1 MERYYL
7 HDQSVENRWRG
18 DYVIVDSRYGV
29 KHPIAHVPDP
39 EIGRHI
45 VRLLNDHAI
54 KVTEEPQYPF
64 DPDGLDV

>member
-7 HDQSVENRWRG
+7 HDRAVERGG
-18 DYVIVDSRYGV
+18 DYIIVDSRYGV
-29 KHPIAHVPDP
+29 KHPVAQVGDP

-45 VRLLNDHAI
+45 VKLLNDHVI
-54 KVTEEPQYPF
+54 KATEEPQYPF